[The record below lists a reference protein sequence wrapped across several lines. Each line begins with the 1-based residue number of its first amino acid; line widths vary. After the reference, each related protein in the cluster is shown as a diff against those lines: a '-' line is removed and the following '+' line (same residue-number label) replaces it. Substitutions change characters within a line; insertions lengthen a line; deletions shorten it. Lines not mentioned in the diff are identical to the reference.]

1 MTSDDF
7 PKLGG
12 LGGTAPWPPL
22 PSVEY
27 VKDSWGGTSI
37 FASGCEFGSGQ
48 DASSREVPPA
58 DPAGVSHNTMT
69 THLDRGE

>member
-1 MTSDDF
+1 M
-7 PKLGG
+7 
-12 LGGTAPWPPL
+12 APPAFCRIL
-22 PSVEY
+22 AGFF
-27 VKDSWGGTSI
+27 GGTSI